1 MGCIYVSMHVLH
13 VCATSEVFLYGSPL
27 CFLICL
33 TKPGAC
39 ISSELACPAK
49 PEIHLLSSTL
59 ALGYWHYRSYLT
71 SAWVMEG

>member
-71 SAWVMEG
+71 SAWVIEG